1 MKMKHFILISIIIM
15 FASKVMA
22 HSSHYEGLKKIEMDV
37 LRNWYLTAFDS
48 DTKQNR
54 LPYLMKSRILLQ
66 QMWEVTSDAY
76 EEKEERMVPLLYKE
90 ALEKYYLMTLLT
102 SVDELGYDA
111 DDFIFIPERIQPM
124 T

>member
-1 MKMKHFILISIIIM
+1 M
-15 FASKVMA
+15 
-22 HSSHYEGLKKIEMDV
+22 
-37 LRNWYLTAFDS
+37 LTVA
-48 DTKQNR
+48 
-54 LPYLMKSRILLQ
+54 
-66 QMWEVTSDAY
+66 SDAY
-76 EEKEERMVPLLYKE
+76 EEKEEKMVPLLYKE